1 MGKRRRVVKPYTV
14 KSYWRSDR
22 ERYQLVAKDNR
33 TGKVAGYR
41 TLPAGVR
48 REAEAGRAA
57 AKWEVELEQQGIA
70 DEVGWTVA
78 RERYA
83 REYMAGKSH
92 DYQRQWRT
100 VSNKIAGSDSPPETI
115 YDLDTSWFSS
125 WSAEMFEAELASSS
139 VRTNL
144 TVAGVF
150 VRWAGR
156 IWPAYRPPLIDLPPT
171 GDDMRGRP
179 ICGEE
184 LDRILEK
191 LPGVVG
197 DKHAAA
203 WTFLVRGLYWS
214 GLRRT
219 EALKLRYDAPTG
231 DEFHIRH
238 LGHRTRRPV
247 FVITSADNKSR
258 KAQEFPIAPE
268 FAEFLLVVPASQRTG
283 FVFQPT
289 LSKGRVDVSTLTRKV
304 TRAAELAGV
313 VVGDHLQLDPETDTK
328 TRVPSYASPHD
339 LRRSFGDRGA
349 DRWPELVLMA
359 MMRHKSI
366 ETTRRYYRGKNA
378 QRTADVVWKLYEQ
391 ERESGN
397 ARADQITDQ
406 PSIGEKSKKR
416 KP

>member
-1 MGKRRRVVKPYTV
+1 MGKRRRVVTPYTV

-22 ERYQLVAKDNR
+22 ERYQLIAKDNR
-33 TGKVAGYR
+33 TGKAVCYR
-41 TLPAGVR
+41 TLPASIR
-48 REAEAGRAA
+48 READAGRAA
-57 AKWEVELEQQGIA
+57 AALELELEEQGIA
-70 DEVGWTVA
+70 EEVGWTVA
-78 RERYA
+78 RARFA

-100 VSNKIAGSDSPPETI
+100 VGNKIAGSDAPPETI

-125 WSAEMFEAELASSS
+125 WSAEMFEAELAASS

-156 IWPAYRPPLIDLPPT
+156 IWQAYRPPLIDLPPT
-171 GDDMRGRP
+171 GDDMKGRP
-179 ICGEE
+179 ICREE
-184 LDRILEK
+184 LDRIIAK
-191 LPGVVG
+191 LPAVVG
-197 DKHAAA
+197 EEHAPSWEFA
-203 WTFLVRGLYWS
+203 TRGLDVS

-219 EALKLRYDAPTG
+219 EALKLRYDSQSG
-231 DEFHIRH
+231 DDFHVRH

-247 FVITSADNKSR
+247 FVITSGDNKSR
-258 KAQEFPIAPE
+258 KALEFPVAPE
-268 FAEFLLVVPASQRTG
+268 FAEFLLQVPEADRTG
-283 FVFQPT
+283 FVFRPT
-289 LSKGRVDVSTLTRKV
+289 LRKGRVNVSTLTRRI

-313 VVGDHLQLDPETDTK
+313 IVGDHLQLDPETNIK

-378 QRTADVVWKLYEQ
+378 QRTADVVWRLYEQ
-391 ERESGN
+391 EQQSGN
-397 ARADQITDQ
+397 AFTDQ
-406 PSIGEKSKKR
+406 TTDQTASDSLAEKR
-416 KP
+416 KS